1 MILRYFS
8 VEQGLHVLG
17 TFDIHVDCVSG
28 RKKSLPDLHAEDPV
42 LIDPKREVVLW
53 VGGRIR
59 GDIPLQIYIHP
70 RCSGGIVDLIGTV
83 FRKSHSCQRQAQRHS
98 QNDAD
103 CSFHLLSSK
112 SAIRRNDPCPNPLPD
127 LRRIGP
133 TVQVRQR
140 AADRLPCLSSSCS
153 EPVRASSLL
162 NDHFCYDIFSASC
175 Q

>member
-103 CSFHLLSSK
+103 CSFICSPPNLRFAAMIRARILCPICAASVQRCK
-112 SAIRRNDPCPNPLPD
+112 SGSVQRIGFLVFPLPAPNRYGRH
-127 LRRIGP
+127 L
-133 TVQVRQR
+133 
-140 AADRLPCLSSSCS
+140 
-153 EPVRASSLL
+153 
-162 NDHFCYDIFSASC
+162 F
-175 Q
+175 